1 MPETLQPAVV
11 DSVVNTNFKVL
22 TDQTPAQANLAL
34 ANSVAFQQGMNTL
47 FATIVG
53 KMAETIVTLDPAEA
67 VGNAIVGQIGSKIAG
82 NTPPQSNPS

>member
-22 TDQTPAQANLAL
+22 TDQVASQANLAL
-34 ANSVAFQQGMNTL
+34 ANSVSFQQGMNTL

-67 VGNAIVGQIGSKIAG
+67 VGNAIVGQIGAKVAG
-82 NTPPQSNPS
+82 NTPPVTP